1 MLEQLYKENIEMEH
15 LSLQIITK
23 QARSLFNIHECC
35 EKKCGKHTKQI
46 QVRIVQSGRAACGFI
61 EFLSS

>member
-35 EKKCGKHTKQI
+35 EKNVEST
-46 QVRIVQSGRAACGFI
+46 QSKFKLELFKVAGLPVVS
-61 EFLSS
+61 LSF